1 MANTFNKEL
10 AKKVRNAQEDIKT
23 DFCKY
28 CEEKTCDGC
37 FVGNMT
43 EVYTLRAEIVLEQSE
58 IDRINSMI
66 LMTGDEI
73 YKKYGLNKDETVIHT
88 ATFADG
94 SKLYIKLVVCDSDA
108 TPYVESVL
116 FDKNDCLLACSDP
129 ENVNDGVRFDGDWEL
144 ESAGI
149 RYVATVKAKESC
161 ILNAEIILEQDELDF
176 INQLLSMTGDEIYGK
191 YGLKRDETIV
201 YTAVFPDGMQAD
213 VKLVICDGENKPYT
227 EAVLFD
233 KNGFQKAY
241 TDPEDEYTGDWELEY
256 DDVNY
261 VVTVTAKEPVGYR
274 SDSIFGDG
282 YRDAV
287 DVMAHE
293 IFELQ
298 NADILDTLADGILKD
313 MDIAEH
319 LKHLSYDISSPK
331 SVYFADILEEEDES
345 VAEEK
350 EKNFVREILDAVR
363 EKTGKNIKYVLW
375 LSDSVDDVV
384 AEYELNDAI
393 TEFDEYSTADSVVL
407 SDIGK
412 GGKLFGYEEMPAVIR
427 TVNRKMETV

>member
-1 MANTFNKEL
+1 MANTFNREI
-10 AKKVRNAQEDIKT
+10 AKNVRNVQDKIKST
-23 DFCKY
+23 AICEH
-28 CEEKTCDGC
+28 CEEKGCDGY
-37 FVGNMT
+37 FVGDMT
-43 EVYTLRAEIVLEQSE
+43 EAYTLRAEIVLEQE
-58 IDRINSMI
+58 ELDFINALL

-73 YKKYGLNKDETVIHT
+73 YN
-88 ATFADG
+88 
-94 SKLYIKLVVCDSDA
+94 
-108 TPYVESVL
+108 
-116 FDKNDCLLACSDP
+116 
-129 ENVNDGVRFDGDWEL
+129 
-144 ESAGI
+144 
-149 RYVATVKAKESC
+149 
-161 ILNAEIILEQDELDF
+161 
-176 INQLLSMTGDEIYGK
+176 K

-213 VKLVICDGENKPYT
+213 IKLVICDEEPYT

-261 VVTVTAKEPVGYR
+261 VVNVKVKEPVGYR
-274 SDSIFGDG
+274 SDDLFGDG

-287 DVMAHE
+287 DVMTHE

-298 NADILDTLADGILKD
+298 NADILDTLANGVLKD

-331 SVYFADILEEEDES
+331 SMYFADILEEENES
-345 VAEEK
+345 VAEDK
-350 EKNFVREILDAVR
+350 AKSFVREILDAVR
-363 EKTGKNIKYVLW
+363 EKTGKDIKYVLW
-375 LSDSVDDVV
+375 LSDSVDDVI

-407 SDIGK
+407 SDLGK
-412 GGKLFGYEEMPAVIR
+412 GGKLFGYEKLPAAIR
-427 TVNRKMETV
+427 TVNRKMETIE

>member
-10 AKKVRNAQEDIKT
+10 AKKVRNVQEDIKT

-28 CEEKTCDGC
+28 CEEKACDGC
-37 FVGNMT
+37 FVGDMT
-43 EVYTLRAEIVLEQSE
+43 EVYTLRAEITLEQE
-58 IDRINSMI
+58 
-66 LMTGDEI
+66 
-73 YKKYGLNKDETVIHT
+73 K
-88 ATFADG
+88 
-94 SKLYIKLVVCDSDA
+94 
-108 TPYVESVL
+108 
-116 FDKNDCLLACSDP
+116 
-129 ENVNDGVRFDGDWEL
+129 
-144 ESAGI
+144 
-149 RYVATVKAKESC
+149 
-161 ILNAEIILEQDELDF
+161 LDF
-176 INQLLSMTGDEIYGK
+176 INALLSMTGDEIYGK

-213 VKLVICDGENKPYT
+213 VKLVICDGENKSYT

-241 TDPEDEYTGDWELEY
+241 TDPKYEYTGDWELEY

-261 VVTVTAKEPVGYR
+261 AVAVKVKEPVGYR

-293 IFELQ
+293 IFNLW
-298 NADILDTLADGILKD
+298 NSDILDTLANGVLKD

-319 LKHLSYDISSPK
+319 LKRLSYDISSPK
-331 SVYFADILEEEDES
+331 AVYFTDILEEEDQS
-345 VAEEK
+345 IAEGK
-350 EKNFVREILDAVR
+350 IRVFIRSILDTVK
-363 EKTGKNIKYVLW
+363 EKTGKDIKYVLW
-375 LSDSVDDVV
+375 LSDSVDDVIT
-384 AEYELNDAI
+384 EYELNDSI

-412 GGKLFGYEEMPAVIR
+412 GGKLFGYEKMPAAIR